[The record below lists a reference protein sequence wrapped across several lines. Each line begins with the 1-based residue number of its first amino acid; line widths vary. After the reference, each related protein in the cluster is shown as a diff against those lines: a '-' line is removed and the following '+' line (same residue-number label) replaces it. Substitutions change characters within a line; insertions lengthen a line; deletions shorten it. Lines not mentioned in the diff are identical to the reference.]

1 MKTVQ
6 TLYGTF
12 NDDQLKVLRGAI
24 DEMCVCMEKVAS
36 QKEDIKAIVTATYEE
51 LKIPK
56 KIINRMAKAQFK
68 QSFGKE
74 VVENKEYEALFETT
88 FNVKAD

>member
-1 MKTVQ
+1 MKSVQ

-24 DEMCVCMEKVAS
+24 DEINRHMEKVAS
-36 QKEDIKAIVTATYEE
+36 EKEAMKDIVTATYEE

-56 KIINRMAKAQFK
+56 KIINRMAKAQYK
-68 QSFGKE
+68 QSFGVE

-88 FNVKAD
+88 FNVNA

>member
-1 MKTVQ
+1 MTTIQ

-12 NDDQLKVLRGAI
+12 NEEQLKTLRKAI
-24 DEMCVCMEKVAS
+24 DEMNVYMEKA
-36 QKEDIKAIVTATYEE
+36 QNDKEHMKDIINYVHEE

-56 KIINRMAKAQFK
+56 KIINRMAKSHFK
-68 QSFGKE
+68 QTFGKE

-88 FNVKAD
+88 FNVKAE